1 MYQPEH
7 YMSKHPNKLSR
18 FFSRVG
24 IDPIIMSLTLVTIG
38 CGIAILYSASG
49 NSWVVPL
56 KQLMRFALG
65 LICMLGAAAIKPHKL
80 AKAAPY
86 LYVLGLLLL
95 IYVLFSGHIG
105 KGAQRWINLGL
116 INIEPSEVMKIGLP
130 LCIAHLLQDA
140 PLPIDNKRLLM
151 ALGLMF
157 IPVLITLKQPDL
169 GTAVLLIISGS
180 CVIFLAGLSW
190 RIIYAGLSFIVISL
204 PIAWHFLHG
213 YQKQRILTFIDP
225 ESVPLTTGYHI
236 IQSKIAIGSGGI
248 WGKGYLAGTQSHLKY
263 LPENATDFIFSHI
276 CEELGLLGAILIIGL
291 LLSITIRGYYIALH
305 AQDTFSRLVAASFST
320 NFFCYA
326 FINIG
331 MTTGILPVV
340 GVPLPLISY
349 GGSFLV
355 TTMLG
360 LGILMSISTHKK
372 LITS

>member
-1 MYQPEH
+1 
-7 YMSKHPNKLSR
+7 MSRHTKRRTNLLRMIH
-18 FFSRVG
+18 F
-24 IDPIIMSLTLVTIG
+24 DPIILGLTVLTISV
-38 CGIAILYSASG
+38 GIAILYSASG

-56 KQLMRFALG
+56 KQLMRFMLG
-65 LICMLGAAAIKPHKL
+65 LVCMLGAATIKPHKL
-80 AKAAPY
+80 AQASPY

-105 KGAQRWINLGL
+105 KGAQRWINLGF
-116 INIEPSEVMKIGLP
+116 INFEPSEVMKIALP
-130 LCIAHLLQDA
+130 LCIAYLFQDA
-140 PLPIDNKRLLM
+140 SLPIDNRRIGMALLLM
-151 ALGLMF
+151 LV
-157 IPVLITLKQPDL
+157 PVAITLKQPDL
-169 GTAVLLIISGS
+169 GTAILLMISS
-180 CVIFLAGLSW
+180 TCVIFLAGLSW
-190 RIIYAGLSFIVISL
+190 RVIYAGLTTIIVSL
-204 PIAWHFLHG
+204 PIAWHFLHD

-276 CEELGLLGAILIIGL
+276 CEELGLVGAMLIIML
-291 LLSITIRGYYIALH
+291 LLAITMRGYYIALH

>member
-1 MYQPEH
+1 
-7 YMSKHPNKLSR
+7 MSPHPSNLAKLYR
-18 FFSRVG
+18 LIR
-24 IDPIIMSLTLVTIG
+24 IDPIILGLTLITVGLGIG
-38 CGIAILYSASG
+38 ILYSASG
-49 NSWVVPL
+49 NSWIVPI
-56 KQLMRFALG
+56 KQLMRFMLG

-86 LYVLGLLLL
+86 LYILGLLLL

-105 KGAQRWINLGL
+105 KGAQRWINLGF
-116 INIEPSEVMKIGLP
+116 INFEPSEVMKIALP
-130 LCIAHLLQDA
+130 LCIAHLFHDA
-140 PLPIDNKRLLM
+140 RLPVDNKRIAM
-151 ALGLMF
+151 ALGLMLV
-157 IPVLITLKQPDL
+157 PVIITLKQPDL
-169 GTAVLLIISGS
+169 GTAILLMISS
-180 CVIFLAGLSW
+180 TCVIFLAGLSW
-190 RIIYAGLSFIVISL
+190 RIIYAGLGSIIVSL

-276 CEELGLLGAILIIGL
+276 CEELGLMGAMLIIGL
-291 LLSITIRGYYIALH
+291 LLSITMRGYYIALH

-360 LGILMSISTHKK
+360 LGILMSISAHKK